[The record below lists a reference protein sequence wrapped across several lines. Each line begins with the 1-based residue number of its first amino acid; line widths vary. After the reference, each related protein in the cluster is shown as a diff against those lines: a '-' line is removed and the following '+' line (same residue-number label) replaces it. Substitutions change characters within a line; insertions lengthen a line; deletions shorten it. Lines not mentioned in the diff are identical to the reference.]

1 MIFFLTNISE
11 LEFDKT
17 FIYSRPAERSVF
29 LRILIIF
36 PVKNPEVMLS
46 MHNEDIIND

>member
-17 FIYSRPAERSVF
+17 FIYSQSAEKSVA
-29 LRILIIF
+29 LRILKIF